1 MLNLFREGEKPVK
14 TRDGGCEWSG
24 DEKSAAVVTRPLG
37 GLSPEQ
43 EWRVGLL
50 PPGLKSGLDV
60 ERGPEGHGGRSCHD
74 LWSVR
79 EGGGL
84 VGAVVTMK
92 ST

>member
-1 MLNLFREGEKPVK
+1 MK
-14 TRDGGCEWSG
+14 TSERGCEWSG
-24 DEKSAAVVTRPLG
+24 DEKSAALVTRPLG

-43 EWRVGLL
+43 EWRVGSL
-50 PPGLKSGLDV
+50 PPGLKSGSDV
-60 ERGPEGHGGRSCHD
+60 ERGPEDRGGRSCHD

-79 EGGGL
+79 EGWGL